1 VIAWFVP
8 ILWLLVVWIALWEQ
22 FTLSTALAGVLVA
35 AGLLL
40 VFRPGGGITRW
51 SLRPFA
57 ALRFVGY
64 FLVQFVEA
72 NLHVA
77 AAVLQPSRIRGRQA
91 IVEIP
96 ITVTN
101 PALVA
106 ILASAV
112 SLTPGTSVIEIDTE
126 APSLVLHVL
135 EFHSRAATDRSV
147 HELEWRI
154 ARAFGQHIEPTWRQ
168 TAEEQVS

>member
-1 VIAWFVP
+1 MITWLVP
-8 ILWLLVVWIALWEQ
+8 VLWLLVVWLALWEQ
-22 FTLSTALAGVLVA
+22 VTVPTVLGGVLVA
-35 AGLLL
+35 LGLLA
-40 VFRPGGGITRW
+40 VFRPGGGIERW
-51 SLRPFA
+51 RLRPLA

-64 FLVQFVEA
+64 FIVQFVQA

-91 IVEIP
+91 IVEVP

-112 SLTPGTSVIEIDTE
+112 SLTPGTSVVEIRTDR
-126 APSLVLHVL
+126 PSLVLHVL
-135 EFHSRAATDRSV
+135 EFHDRAHADRGV
-147 HELEWRI
+147 HELEWRL
-154 ARAFGQHIEPTWRQ
+154 ARAFGHR
-168 TAEEQVS
+168 AEADAIAATTGEVP